1 MSDTVLDALLLTQKQ
16 AILEKNKE
24 FESRWEKTLQEFLGS
39 IDTAGIAK
47 KFNEI
52 VKLDPF
58 VTSVS
63 HTLQM
68 SLDGILAT
76 KTSYLHHGA
85 IHYENPVTNIP
96 VCSFITANP
105 RTGAPYRVTHS
116 CITGNENSDFDE
128 YILGKMAPVRVLLRT
143 AFPKANI
150 RVSIDHCAVQSIIDI
165 LISYSLEQWID
176 KLPVLSE
183 RVAYD
188 DFILW

>member
-16 AILEKNKE
+16 AILEKNTE

-85 IHYENPVTNIP
+85 IH
-96 VCSFITANP
+96 
-105 RTGAPYRVTHS
+105 
-116 CITGNENSDFDE
+116 
-128 YILGKMAPVRVLLRT
+128 
-143 AFPKANI
+143 
-150 RVSIDHCAVQSIIDI
+150 
-165 LISYSLEQWID
+165 
-176 KLPVLSE
+176 
-183 RVAYD
+183 
-188 DFILW
+188 